1 MSGASF
7 GACVKRKNGEY
18 NVNTQTL
25 KAEVRKERGKGPARQ
40 LRMKGLIPAVFYGP
54 GKEPTMLA
62 VSPLTLTVALQSDF
76 GRNQLIELDIAA
88 TDGASA
94 RKELAVVRDVAV
106 EPVTRELRHV
116 DFYSV
121 AKDRPITTTIPV
133 VTTGR
138 AIGVQLGGV
147 LHVIYRSLP
156 VIAAPDKVPAR
167 IVLDVTALELHHSI
181 KAKDIPLPEGVVA
194 AIPPDRSV
202 VAVETKEKEKEVEV
216 DPAAAAAAPAAGAPA
231 AAAGKAA
238 PAAAGKAAPAAA
250 AKAAPA
256 AAKKK

>member
-1 MSGASF
+1 MVSSAFLGAR
-7 GACVKRKNGEY
+7 VKRKNGED

-54 GKEPTMLA
+54 GKEPRMLA
-62 VSPLTLTVALQSDF
+62 VSPETVTAALQGDY
-76 GRNQLIELDIAA
+76 GRNQLIELEI
-88 TDGASA
+88 TDGS
-94 RKELAVVRDVAV
+94 KELAVVRDLAV

-138 AIGVQLGGV
+138 AVGVQLGGV

-156 VIAAPDKVPAR
+156 VLAAPDKVPAK
-167 IVLDVTALELHHSI
+167 IVLDVTNLALHQSI

-194 AIPPDRSV
+194 AIPPERPV
-202 VAVETKEKEKEVEV
+202 VAVETKEKEVEAVV
-216 DPAAAAAAPAAGAPA
+216 DPAAAAAPAAGAP